1 MNSDFKELLQKFNE
15 HKVEYMIVGGYA
27 AIHYSQPRYT
37 KDLDIWVRPA
47 RDNARRIAKAFA
59 EFGLPMHNFTL
70 DDLANE
76 GFQFF
81 VGVSPV
87 AFDFLTTITG
97 LQFDTA
103 WENREP
109 SDQDGISIWYVSK
122 EDLITAKKAVGRDQD
137 LHDIDEINR
146 ADS

>member
-1 MNSDFKELLQKFNE
+1 
-15 HKVEYMIVGGYA
+15 
-27 AIHYSQPRYT
+27 
-37 KDLDIWVRPA
+37 
-47 RDNARRIAKAFA
+47 
-59 EFGLPMHNFTL
+59 
-70 DDLANE
+70 
-76 GFQFF
+76 

-103 WENREP
+103 WKNREP
-109 SDQDGISIWYVSK
+109 SDQDGIPIWYVSK
-122 EDLITAKKAVGRDQD
+122 EDLITAKKAVGKDQD